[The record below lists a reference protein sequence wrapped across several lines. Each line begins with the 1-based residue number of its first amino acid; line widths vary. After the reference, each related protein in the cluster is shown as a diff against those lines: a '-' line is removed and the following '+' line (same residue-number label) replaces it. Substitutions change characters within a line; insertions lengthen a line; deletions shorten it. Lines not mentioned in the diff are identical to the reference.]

1 MPTNVKEMR
10 LLKDENIKT
19 LYDFKR
25 WIKDNIDYEDDIDET
40 RLSAIIDIITEQV
53 EQSGKEGTGKF
64 IFKIKK
70 LKERK

>member
-1 MPTNVKEMR
+1 MSTTAKEMR

-25 WIKDNIDYEDDIDET
+25 WIKDNIDYEDNIDET

-53 EQSGKEGTGKF
+53 ESSGKKESGKF
-64 IFKIKK
+64 VFKIKK